1 MSTPSRAPDA
11 PAAGPAAAERGVLA
25 FWREVERCRSAP
37 LGGRARAGAV
47 AGLEA
52 WLEHGGARVAL
63 LGPSGRGKSM
73 LLGAWALELARAG
86 RHEVAFVPVSRRFGT
101 ALESTALNLLYARVA
116 LFLRTPRRTGERP
129 HGVEQMRRDLAI
141 MLAEG
146 RPPGSRP
153 LVVILDGFD
162 EGASRTLDAA
172 QRFLQDLGPGVRAVL
187 SARSI
192 DALGGSGEETEVVA
206 LSPMEA
212 DEIAEAIGRRVGD
225 LPAGVKDDVARVS
238 GGEPLLVEA
247 LIEVLTRDLV
257 AVGTALPSAPA
268 GASGVLDLCD
278 GGSMSAALPWLA
290 GALAPIERE
299 ELLAISTVSV
309 GACNELSGPLVA
321 AGETGLALRHP
332 AWAEVIE
339 GRLAPHERAAVDRRF
354 AEHGKR
360 AFASGTVSDY
370 VCRNWRAHLERVGAR
385 LAERLDLVSR
395 AWLDVWRTRPDG
407 SSGFI
412 ADVDATAACA
422 ARLLVD
428 AAAGGDVVAVLAARV
443 RCLLVTSSVRTI
455 LGFEETRRARAALA
469 AQDDDEEEEE
479 GAEGGEG
486 SAGPHIEMPRVG
498 EDVLE
503 AGRPIADAVERA
515 GALIRLANELPDA
528 ERDVVLGW
536 ALEAAGE
543 EHAEGGALAAVAHA
557 LDGQARVTAA
567 REAAARLGRER
578 TRESRL
584 ARVSLAALLPEDEAR
599 DLGREAFAEVP
610 ADERSNELPRLSE
623 AAARWPPAA
632 VRGLWAWSEAL
643 PPSERH
649 TVLARLA
656 SGLPAEEREAGASE
670 ALGLA
675 LSLLSDDWLPPD
687 ASLSICALAPHAP
700 AGAASALV
708 QACAAAAGFQLPVVT
723 AVAARLC
730 DLGRVEDA
738 LALVDTLPQPSD
750 RIEARS
756 ALLAH
761 LPAAVREAAWAQLSS
776 DLRASD
782 GARLLFAR
790 NAAAWTRAL
799 GADAVLHLSREI
811 GANWSDLVAI
821 AVASPDDAPAIARDV
836 VERALARPS
845 DEDEALFALIP
856 LAASM
861 TEPHARRVCQRLLN
875 ELGWKPRPDLL
886 DDWTKDDLGHLAPLF
901 ARVAGPQGVV
911 AVAREI
917 VDVCR
922 WLP

>member
-1 MSTPSRAPDA
+1 MIPPSRAPDA
-11 PAAGPAAAERGVLA
+11 PAAGPAVAERGVLA
-25 FWREVERCRSAP
+25 FWREVERCRGAP
-37 LGGRARAGAV
+37 LGGEARAGAV
-47 AGLEA
+47 AGLEG

-86 RHEVAFVPVSRRFGT
+86 RHEIAFVPVSRRFGT

-116 LFLRTPRRTGERP
+116 LFLRTPRRIGERA
-129 HGVEQMRRDLAI
+129 HGVEEMRRVLAT
-141 MLAEG
+141 MLEEG

-162 EGASRTLDAA
+162 EGVAWTLDAA
-172 QRFLQDLGPGVRAVL
+172 QRFLRDLGPGVRAVL

-192 DALGGSGEETEVVA
+192 EALGGLREETEVIA
-206 LSPMEA
+206 LAPIA
-212 DEIAEAIGRRVGD
+212 VDEVAEAIGGRLGE
-225 LPAGVKDDVARVS
+225 LPASVKDDVARVS

-247 LIEVLTRDLV
+247 LVEAFAKDPAAV
-257 AVGTALPSAPA
+257 APPLASAHA
-268 GASGVLDLCD
+268 GAPGVLELCA
-278 GGSMSAALPWLA
+278 GGAICPVLPWLA
-290 GALAPIERE
+290 GALGPIDGE
-299 ELLAISTVSV
+299 ELFSISTVSV
-309 GACNELSGPLVA
+309 GAWNELSGPLVA
-321 AGETGLALRHP
+321 AGESGLALRHP
-332 AWAEVIE
+332 AWAEAIE
-339 GRLAPHERAAVDRRF
+339 GRLAPHERAAVDHQF
-354 AEHGKR
+354 ADHGKR
-360 AFASGTVSDY
+360 AFTSGTVSDY
-370 VCRNWRAHLERVGAR
+370 VCRNWRAHLERVGAS

-422 ARLLVD
+422 ASLLVD

-455 LGFEETRRARAALA
+455 LGFEETRRVLA
-469 AQDDDEEEEE
+469 AQAAQDEEEEE

-503 AGRPIADAVERA
+503 AGRPIADAAERA

-528 ERDVVLGW
+528 ERAVVLGW
-536 ALEAAGE
+536 ALEAASE
-543 EHAEGGALAAVAHA
+543 EHAEGGALAALAHA

-567 REAAARLGRER
+567 REAAVRLGREP
-578 TRESRL
+578 TEESRL
-584 ARVSLAALLPEDEAR
+584 ARVSLAALLPDAEAL

-610 ADERSNELPRLSE
+610 ADARSDELPRLSE
-623 AAARWPPAA
+623 AAARWSPAA

-649 TVLARLA
+649 MVLARLA

-675 LSLLSDDWLPPD
+675 LSLLAGDALPPD
-687 ASLSICALAPHAP
+687 ACWSICALAPHAP

-708 QACAAAAGFQLPVVT
+708 QACAAAAGLHLPVVK

-730 DLGRVEDA
+730 DLGRVEEA

-750 RIEARS
+750 RIEARF

-761 LPAAVREAAWAQLSS
+761 LPAAVREAAWAQVSG

-782 GARLLFAR
+782 GARLLFER

-799 GADAVLHLSREI
+799 GADAVLDLSREI
-811 GANWSDLVAI
+811 GANWPALVAI
-821 AVASPDDAPAIARDV
+821 AGASPDHAPAIARDL
-836 VERALARPS
+836 VERALEQPS

>member
-1 MSTPSRAPDA
+1 MIPPSRAPDA

-37 LGGRARAGAV
+37 VGGKARAAAV
-47 AGLEA
+47 AGLEG
-52 WLEHGGARVAL
+52 WLAHGGARVAL
-63 LGPSGRGKSM
+63 LGPSGRGKST
-73 LLGAWALELARAG
+73 LLGTWALELARAG
-86 RHEVAFVPVSRRFGT
+86 RHEIAFVPVSRRFGT

-116 LFLRTPRRTGERP
+116 LFLRSRWRTGKRP
-129 HGVEQMRRDLAI
+129 HGVEEMRRVLAT
-141 MLAEG
+141 MLEEG

-162 EGASRTLDAA
+162 EGVSWTLDAA
-172 QRFLQDLGPGVRAVL
+172 QRFLRDLGPGVRAVL

-192 DALGGSGEETEVVA
+192 EALGGLREGTEVVA
-206 LSPMEA
+206 LPPIA
-212 DEIAEAIGRRVGD
+212 VDEVAEAIGRRLGH
-225 LPAGVKDDVARVS
+225 LPASVKDEVARVS
-238 GGEPLLVEA
+238 GGEPLRVEALVEA
-247 LIEVLTRDLV
+247 FAQDPV
-257 AVGTALPSAPA
+257 AVAPA
-268 GASGVLDLCD
+268 LASVSAGAPGVLDLCAGD
-278 GGSMSAALPWLA
+278 AIRRALPWLA
-290 GALAPIERE
+290 GALAPIEEE
-299 ELLAISTVSV
+299 ELFAISTVNV
-309 GACNELSGPLVA
+309 GAWNELSGPLVA
-321 AGETGLALRHP
+321 AGEPGLALRHL
-332 AWAEVIE
+332 AWAEAIE
-339 GRLAPHERAAVDRRF
+339 ERLAPHERAAVERRF
-354 AEHGKR
+354 VDHGKR

-370 VCRNWRAHLERVGAR
+370 VCRNWRAHLERVGAS
-385 LAERLDLVSR
+385 LAERLELVSR

-422 ARLLVD
+422 ASLLVD
-428 AAAGGDVVAVLAARV
+428 AAVGGDVLAALAARV
-443 RCLLVTSSVRTI
+443 RCLLVTSSVRRI
-455 LGFEETRRARAALA
+455 LGFEETRRVLA
-469 AQDDDEEEEE
+469 AQAAQEDEE

-486 SAGPHIEMPRVG
+486 SAGAHIEMPRVG
-498 EDVLE
+498 EDILD
-503 AGRPIADAVERA
+503 AGRPIADAAERA
-515 GALIRLANELPDA
+515 SALIRLAHELPDA
-528 ERDVVLGW
+528 ERAVVLGW
-536 ALEAAGE
+536 ALEAASE
-543 EHAEGGALAAVAHA
+543 EHAGGGALAAVAWA

-567 REAAARLGRER
+567 REAAARLARER

-599 DLGREAFAEVP
+599 DLGRDAFAEVP
-610 ADERSNELPRLSE
+610 ADARSDELPRLSE
-623 AAARWPPAA
+623 AAARWSPAA

-649 TVLARLA
+649 IVLARLA

-675 LSLLSDDWLPPD
+675 LSLLAGDALPPD
-687 ASLSICALAPHAP
+687 ACWSICALAPHAP

-708 QACAAAAGFQLPVVT
+708 QACAAAAGLHLPVMK

-761 LPAAVREAAWAQLSS
+761 LPAAVREAAWAQLSG
-776 DLRASD
+776 DLRTSD
-782 GARLLFAR
+782 GARLLFER

-799 GADAVLHLSREI
+799 GADAVLDLSREI
-811 GANWSDLVAI
+811 GAPWSDLVAI
-821 AVASPDDAPAIARDV
+821 AVASPDDAPAITRDL
-836 VERALARPS
+836 VERALEQPS

-861 TEPHARRVCQRLLN
+861 TEPHARRLCQRLLN

-901 ARVAGPQGVV
+901 ARIAGPQGVT

-917 VDVCR
+917 VDVAR

>member
-1 MSTPSRAPDA
+1 MIPPSRAPDA

-25 FWREVERCRSAP
+25 FWREVERCRCAP
-37 LGGRARAGAV
+37 LGGKARAGAV
-47 AGLEA
+47 AGLEG
-52 WLEHGGARVAL
+52 WLERGGARAAL

-86 RHEVAFVPVSRRFGT
+86 RYEIAFVPVSRRFGT
-101 ALESTALNLLYARVA
+101 ALEPTALNLLYARVTP
-116 LFLRTPRRTGERP
+116 FLRSPRRAGERP
-129 HGVEQMRRDLAI
+129 HGVEEMRRDLAS
-141 MLAEG
+141 MLEEG
-146 RPPGSRP
+146 RPPEERP
-153 LVVILDGFD
+153 LMVILDGID
-162 EGASRTLDAA
+162 EAVAWSADAA
-172 QRFLQDLGPGVRAVL
+172 QRFLRDLGPGVRAVL

-192 DALGGSGEETEVVA
+192 EALGGLREGTEVVSLPPIA
-206 LSPMEA
+206 V
-212 DEIAEAIGRRVGD
+212 DEVAEAIGRRLGQ
-225 LPAGVKDDVARVS
+225 LPASVKDEVARVS

-247 LIEVLTRDLV
+247 LVEAFAQDPAAV
-257 AVGTALPSAPA
+257 ASALASAPA
-268 GASGVLDLCD
+268 GAPGVLDLCA
-278 GGSMSAALPWLA
+278 GGAIRPVLPWLA
-290 GALAPIERE
+290 GALGPIETE
-299 ELLAISTVSV
+299 ELLAISTVRG
-309 GACNELSGPLVA
+309 GAWNELSGPLVD
-321 AGETGLALRHP
+321 AGEPGLALRHP
-332 AWAEVIE
+332 AWAEAIE
-339 GRLAPHERAAVDRRF
+339 ARLAPHERAAVDRRF
-354 AEHGKR
+354 ADHGKR

-370 VCRNWRAHLERVGAR
+370 VCRNWRAHLERVGAS
-385 LAERLDLVSR
+385 LAERIELASR

-422 ARLLVD
+422 ASLLVD
-428 AAAGGDVVAVLAARV
+428 AAAGGDVLAALAARV
-443 RCLLVTSSVRTI
+443 RCLLITSAVRAI
-455 LGFEETRRARAALA
+455 LGFEETRRALAALA
-469 AQDDDEEEEE
+469 AQDDEEEE
-479 GAEGGEG
+479 GAQGGEG

-498 EDVLE
+498 EDILD
-503 AGRPIADAVERA
+503 AGRPIADASERA
-515 GALIRLANELPDA
+515 GALIRLAHELPDA
-528 ERDVVLGW
+528 ERAVVLGW
-536 ALEAAGE
+536 ALEAASE
-543 EHAEGGALAAVAHA
+543 EHAGGGALAAVAWA
-557 LDGQARVTAA
+557 LDGQARLMTA

-578 TRESRL
+578 TEESRS
-584 ARVSLAALLPEDEAR
+584 ARVSLAALLPEAEAL

-610 ADERSNELPRLSE
+610 ADARSDELPRLSE
-623 AAARWPPAA
+623 AAARWSPAA

-649 TVLARLA
+649 MVLARLA

-675 LSLLSDDWLPPD
+675 LSLLAGDALPPD
-687 ASLSICALAPHAP
+687 ACWSICALAPHAP

-708 QACAAAAGFQLPVVT
+708 QACAAAAGLHLPVVK

-761 LPAAVREAAWAQLSS
+761 LPAAVREAAWAQLSG

-782 GARLLFAR
+782 GARLLFER

-799 GADAVLHLSREI
+799 GADAVLDLSRGI
-811 GANWSDLVAI
+811 GANWPALVAI
-821 AVASPDDAPAIARDV
+821 AVASSDDAPAIARDL
-836 VERALARPS
+836 VERALEQPS

>member
-1 MSTPSRAPDA
+1 MTPAPRAPDA
-11 PAAGPAAAERGVLA
+11 PAAGPAAAERGVLD

-63 LGPSGRGKSM
+63 LGPSGRGKST

-86 RHEVAFVPVSRRFGT
+86 RHEIAFVPVSRRFGT

-116 LFLRTPRRTGERP
+116 LFLRSRWRPGERP
-129 HGVEQMRRDLAI
+129 HGVEEMRRLLAS
-141 MLAEG
+141 MLEEG
-146 RPPGSRP
+146 RPPGSRQ

-162 EGASRTLDAA
+162 EGVSWTLDAA
-172 QRFLQDLGPGVRAVL
+172 QRFLRDLGPGVRAVL

-192 DALGGSGEETEVVA
+192 EALGGLREGTEVVA
-206 LSPMEA
+206 LPPIA
-212 DEIAEAIGRRVGD
+212 VDEVAEAIGRRLGE
-225 LPAGVKDDVARVS
+225 LPASVKDEVARVS
-238 GGEPLLVEA
+238 GGEPFLVDALVEA
-247 LIEVLTRDLV
+247 SAQDP
-257 AVGTALPSAPA
+257 AAMAPA
-268 GASGVLDLCD
+268 LARVSAGAPGVLDLCA
-278 GGSMSAALPWLA
+278 GGAIRPVLPWLA
-290 GALAPIERE
+290 GALAPIEVE
-299 ELLAISTVSV
+299 ELLAISMVNG
-309 GACNELSGPLVA
+309 GAWNEPSGSIVA
-321 AGETGLALRHP
+321 AGESGLALRHP
-332 AWAEVIE
+332 AWAEAIE
-339 GRLAPHERAAVDRRF
+339 GRLAPHERAVVDRRF
-354 AEHGKR
+354 ADHGKR

-370 VCRNWRAHLERVGAR
+370 VCRNWRAHLERVGAS
-385 LAERLDLVSR
+385 LAERIELVSS

-422 ARLLVD
+422 ASLLLD

-455 LGFEETRRARAALA
+455 LGFEETRRVLA
-469 AQDDDEEEEE
+469 AQAAQDDEEEEE

-498 EDVLE
+498 EDILDD
-503 AGRPIADAVERA
+503 GRPIADAAERV
-515 GALIRLANELPDA
+515 GALIRLAHELPDA
-528 ERDVVLGW
+528 ERAVVLGW
-536 ALEAAGE
+536 ALEAARE
-543 EHAEGGALAAVAHA
+543 EHADGVALAAVARA

-567 REAAARLGRER
+567 REAAARLARER

-584 ARVSLAALLPEDEAR
+584 ARVSLASLLPEDEAR

-610 ADERSNELPRLSE
+610 ADARSDELPRLSE
-623 AAARWPPAA
+623 AAARWSPAA

-649 TVLARLA
+649 MVLARLA

-675 LSLLSDDWLPPD
+675 LSLLAGDALPPD
-687 ASLSICALAPHAP
+687 ACWSVCALAPHAP

-708 QACAAAAGFQLPVVT
+708 QACAAAASFRRPVVT

-738 LALVDTLPQPSD
+738 LALVETLPQPSD

-761 LPAAVREAAWAQLSS
+761 LPAAVREAAWAQLSG

-782 GARLLFAR
+782 GARLLFKR

-799 GADAVLHLSREI
+799 GADAVLDLSREI
-811 GANWSDLVAI
+811 GAPWSDLVAI
-821 AVASPDDAPAIARDV
+821 AVASPDDAPAIARDL
-836 VERALARPS
+836 VERALEQPS

-861 TEPHARRVCQRLLN
+861 TEPHARRLCQRLLN

-901 ARVAGPQGVV
+901 ARVAGPRGV
-911 AVAREI
+911 AEVAREI
-917 VDVCR
+917 VDVAR

>member
-1 MSTPSRAPDA
+1 MIPPSRAPDA

-37 LGGRARAGAV
+37 LGGKARAGAV

-86 RHEVAFVPVSRRFGT
+86 RHEIAFVPVSRRFGT

-116 LFLRTPRRTGERP
+116 LFLRSRWRTGKRP
-129 HGVEQMRRDLAI
+129 HGVEEMRRVLATMI
-141 MLAEG
+141 EEG

-153 LVVILDGFD
+153 LVVILDGVD
-162 EGASRTLDAA
+162 EGVAWTLDAA
-172 QRFLQDLGPGVRAVL
+172 QRFLRDLGPGVRAVL
-187 SARSI
+187 SARSSE
-192 DALGGSGEETEVVA
+192 ALGRLREGTELVA
-206 LSPMEA
+206 LPPI
-212 DEIAEAIGRRVGD
+212 DVAEAIGRRLGE
-225 LPAGVKDDVARVS
+225 LPASVKDDVARVS

-247 LIEVLTRDLV
+247 LVEALSQDPA
-257 AVGTALPSAPA
+257 AVALPLASAPA
-268 GASGVLDLCD
+268 GAPGVLDLCA
-278 GGSMSAALPWLA
+278 GGMIRSVLPWLA
-290 GALAPIERE
+290 GALAPIEVE
-299 ELLAISTVSV
+299 ELLAISTVNG
-309 GACNELSGPLVA
+309 GAWNELSGPLVA
-321 AGETGLALRHP
+321 AGEPGLALRHP
-332 AWAEVIE
+332 AWAEAIE
-339 GRLAPHERAAVDRRF
+339 GRLAPHERAVVDRRF
-354 AEHGKR
+354 ADHGKR

-370 VCRNWRAHLERVGAR
+370 VCRNWRAHLERVGAS
-385 LAERLDLVSR
+385 LAERIELVSR

-422 ARLLVD
+422 ASLLVD

-455 LGFEETRRARAALA
+455 LGFEETRRVLA
-469 AQDDDEEEEE
+469 AQAAQDDEEEEE

-503 AGRPIADAVERA
+503 VGRPIADAAERA
-515 GALIRLANELPDA
+515 GALIRLAYELPDA
-528 ERDVVLGW
+528 ERAVVLGW
-536 ALEAAGE
+536 ALEAASE
-543 EHAEGGALAAVAHA
+543 EHAEGGALAALAHA

-610 ADERSNELPRLSE
+610 ADARSDELPRLSE
-623 AAARWPPAA
+623 AAARWSPAA
-632 VRGLWAWSEAL
+632 VRGLWAWSQAL

-649 TVLARLA
+649 MVLARLA

-675 LSLLSDDWLPPD
+675 LSLLSGDWLPPD
-687 ASLSICALAPHAP
+687 ACWSVCALAPHAP

-708 QACAAAAGFQLPVVT
+708 QACTAAASFRCPVVT

-738 LALVDTLPQPSD
+738 LALVETLPQPSD
-750 RIEARS
+750 RIGVRS

-761 LPAAVREAAWAQLSS
+761 LPAAVREAAWTQLSG

-782 GARLLFAR
+782 GARLLFER

-799 GADAVLHLSREI
+799 GADAVLDLSREI
-811 GANWSDLVAI
+811 GAPWSDLVAI
-821 AVASPDDAPAIARDV
+821 AVASPDDAPAIARDL
-836 VERALARPS
+836 VERALEQPS

-856 LAASM
+856 LAAWM
-861 TEPHARRVCQRLLN
+861 TEPHARRLCQRLLN

-917 VDVCR
+917 VDVAR

>member
-1 MSTPSRAPDA
+1 MSPPSRAPDVL
-11 PAAGPAAAERGVLA
+11 AAGPAAAERGVLA

-86 RHEVAFVPVSRRFGT
+86 RREIAFVPVSRRFGT

-116 LFLRTPRRTGERP
+116 LFLRSRWRTGKRP
-129 HGVEQMRRDLAI
+129 HGIEEMRRVLATMI
-141 MLAEG
+141 EEG

-162 EGASRTLDAA
+162 EGASWTLDAA
-172 QRFLQDLGPGVRAVL
+172 QRFLRDLGPGVRAVL

-192 DALGGSGEETEVVA
+192 EALGGLREGTEVVSLPPIA
-206 LSPMEA
+206 V
-212 DEIAEAIGRRVGD
+212 DEVAEAIGRRLGQ
-225 LPAGVKDDVARVS
+225 LPASVKDEVARVS

-247 LIEVLTRDLV
+247 LVEAFAQDPAAV
-257 AVGTALPSAPA
+257 ASALASAPA
-268 GASGVLDLCD
+268 GAPGVLDLCA
-278 GGSMSAALPWLA
+278 GGAIRPVLPWLA
-290 GALAPIERE
+290 GALGPIETE
-299 ELLAISTVSV
+299 ELLAISTVRG
-309 GACNELSGPLVA
+309 GAWNELSGPLVD
-321 AGETGLALRHP
+321 AGEPGLALRHP
-332 AWAEVIE
+332 AWAEAIE
-339 GRLAPHERAAVDRRF
+339 ARLAPHERAAVDRRF
-354 AEHGKR
+354 ADHGKR

-370 VCRNWRAHLERVGAR
+370 VCRNWRAHLERVGAS
-385 LAERLDLVSR
+385 LAERIELASR

-422 ARLLVD
+422 ASLLVD
-428 AAAGGDVVAVLAARV
+428 AAAGGDVLAALAARV
-443 RCLLVTSSVRTI
+443 RCLLITSAVRAI
-455 LGFEETRRARAALA
+455 LGFEETRRALAALA
-469 AQDDDEEEEE
+469 AQDDEEEEEE
-479 GAEGGEG
+479 GAQGGEG

-498 EDVLE
+498 EDILE
-503 AGRPIADAVERA
+503 AGRPIADAAERA
-515 GALIRLANELPDA
+515 GALIRLARELPDA
-528 ERDVVLGW
+528 ERAVVLDW
-536 ALEAAGE
+536 ALEAASE
-543 EHAEGGALAAVAHA
+543 EHAGGGALAAVARA
-557 LDGQARVTAA
+557 LDGQARVKAA
-567 REAAARLGRER
+567 REAAARLARER

-584 ARVSLAALLPEDEAR
+584 ARVSLAALLSEDEAR

-610 ADERSNELPRLSE
+610 ADARSDELPRLSE
-623 AAARWPPAA
+623 AATRWSSAA

-643 PPSERH
+643 PPSDRH
-649 TVLARLA
+649 LVLAHLT

-675 LSLLSDDWLPPD
+675 LSLLAGDALPPD
-687 ASLSICALAPHAP
+687 ACWSICALAPHAP

-708 QACAAAAGFQLPVVT
+708 QACAAAASFRRPVVT

-750 RIEARS
+750 RIEVRS

-761 LPAAVREAAWAQLSS
+761 LPAAVREAAWAQLSG

-799 GADAVLHLSREI
+799 GADAVLGLSREI
-811 GANWSDLVAI
+811 GANWPALVAI
-821 AVASPDDAPAIARDV
+821 AVASPDDAPAITRDL
-836 VERALARPS
+836 VERALEQPS

-856 LAASM
+856 LAAWM

-901 ARVAGPQGVV
+901 ARVAGPQGVT

-917 VDVCR
+917 VDVAR

>member
-1 MSTPSRAPDA
+1 MIPPSRAPDA
-11 PAAGPAAAERGVLA
+11 PAAGPAAAERGVRA
-25 FWREVERCRSAP
+25 FWREVERCSSAP

-47 AGLEA
+47 AALEG
-52 WLEHGGARVAL
+52 WLEHGGARVVL

-73 LLGAWALELARAG
+73 LLGAWALELARTG
-86 RHEVAFVPVSRRFGT
+86 RHEIAFVPVSRRFGT
-101 ALESTALNLLYARVA
+101 ALEHTALNLLYARVA
-116 LFLRTPRRTGERP
+116 PFLRSPRRTGERP
-129 HGVEQMRRDLAI
+129 HGVEATRRDLVS
-141 MLAEG
+141 MLEEG
-146 RPPGSRP
+146 RPPGTRP
-153 LVVILDGFD
+153 LVVILDGID
-162 EGASRTLDAA
+162 EAVAWSADAT
-172 QRFLQDLGPGVRAVL
+172 QRFLRDLGPGVRAVL

-192 DALGGSGEETEVVA
+192 EVLGGLREETEVVA
-206 LSPMEA
+206 LPPIA
-212 DEIAEAIGRRVGD
+212 VDEVAEAVGRRLGEP
-225 LPAGVKDDVARVS
+225 PASVSYDVAHVS

-247 LIEVLTRDLV
+247 LLE
-257 AVGTALPSAPA
+257 ALSQDPAAAALRLASAPA
-268 GASGVLDLCD
+268 GAPGVLDLCA
-278 GGSMSAALPWLA
+278 GGASRPVLPWLA
-290 GALAPIERE
+290 GAIAPIEEE
-299 ELLAISTVSV
+299 ELFAISTVSDGV
-309 GACNELSGPLVA
+309 WNELSGPIVA
-321 AGETGLALRHP
+321 AGESGLALRHP
-332 AWAEVIE
+332 AWAEAVE
-339 GRLAPHERAAVDRRF
+339 ERLAPQQRAAVDRRF
-354 AEHGKR
+354 ADHGKR

-370 VCRNWRAHLERVGAR
+370 VCRNWRAHLERVGAS
-385 LAERLDLVSR
+385 LAERIELVSS

-422 ARLLVD
+422 ASLLVD
-428 AAAGGDVVAVLAARV
+428 AAAGGDVLAALAARV

-455 LGFEETRRARAALA
+455 LGFEETRRVLA
-469 AQDDDEEEEE
+469 AQAAQEDEEEEE

-486 SAGPHIEMPRVG
+486 SAGAHIEMPRVG
-498 EDVLE
+498 EDILD
-503 AGRPIADAVERA
+503 AGRPIADAAERA
-515 GALIRLANELPDA
+515 GALIRLARELPDA
-528 ERDVVLGW
+528 ERAVVLGW
-536 ALEAAGE
+536 ALEAASE
-543 EHAEGGALAAVAHA
+543 EHAGGGALAAVAWA

-567 REAAARLGRER
+567 REAAARLARER

-584 ARVSLAALLPEDEAR
+584 ARVSVAALLPEDEAC

-610 ADERSNELPRLSE
+610 ADARSDELPRLSE
-623 AAARWPPAA
+623 AAAQWSPGA
-632 VRGLWAWSEAL
+632 VRGLWAWSQAL

-649 TVLARLA
+649 LVLARLA

-675 LSLLSDDWLPPD
+675 LSLLAGDALPPD
-687 ASLSICALAPHAP
+687 ACWSICALAPHAP

-708 QACAAAAGFQLPVVT
+708 QACAAAAGLHLPVVK

-750 RIEARS
+750 RIEARA

-761 LPAAVREAAWAQLSS
+761 LPAAVREAAWAQLSG

-782 GARLLFAR
+782 GARLLFER

-799 GADAVLHLSREI
+799 GADAVLDLSRDI
-811 GANWSDLVAI
+811 GANWPVLVAI
-821 AVASPDDAPAIARDV
+821 AGASPDHAPAIARDL
-836 VERALARPS
+836 VERALEQPS

-856 LAASM
+856 LAAWM
-861 TEPHARRVCQRLLN
+861 TEPHARRLCQRLLN

-901 ARVAGPQGVV
+901 ARVAGSQGVV